1 MTLFHRPPRTH
12 ATFLGLIAA
21 AIVALNGCIV
31 TATGRPPGSQ
41 VAAPQ
46 DATPSGPPVLGIDW
60 GRAASIERPANF
72 EETVSPTYVS
82 VHPILRV
89 PGQATMADVL
99 PLPDG
104 GYVSVGYSPP
114 EWTPLAWTSADGQ
127 SWRIHLLGD
136 DAFTFPESLAS
147 GADGTV
153 VAVGR
158 SGRLPV
164 AWTTRDGETWQRHD
178 VPILGTGATPERM
191 TTVVAGARG
200 FVAGGSVGP
209 ELSDRHA
216 RIWRSAD
223 GATWE
228 RVPDD
233 AAAFADAEVRSIASF
248 DGGLVAVGVVGNVQ
262 HPTGA
267 VAWVSNDGG
276 TWTRIDDPSFVGG
289 VAVSAIAAPFG
300 GLVAVGSTLDRG
312 EAIVWRSA
320 DGRSWTRAE
329 GGTGFRDPGFV
340 WMTDVVAV
348 DDIVIAIG
356 DYQPNQ
362 RGTAVSWTSRDGE
375 SWTRAAPAPVQEQAE
390 FSAIARG
397 GPGAIAVG
405 VFGLPDSF
413 VPTVWLTP
421 AR

>member
-1 MTLFHRPPRTH
+1 MTRV
-12 ATFLGLIAA
+12 GIARFA
-21 AIVALNGCIV
+21 ALAVALLFVACQS
-31 TATGRPPGSQ
+31 TAR
-41 VAAPQ
+41 
-46 DATPSGPPVLGIDW
+46 PSGSPRPDAPSAVGPSSPPVLGVDW
-60 GRAASIERPANF
+60 GRAAQLDRPENF
-72 EETVSPTYVS
+72 MQS
-82 VHPILRV
+82 VPPDYLSDHPILRIA
-89 PGQATMADVL
+89 GQATMSDVVS
-99 PLPDG
+99 G
-104 GYVSVGYSPP
+104 SGRIVSVGYAPP
-114 EWTPLAWTSADGQ
+114 DWVPISWTSADGE
-127 SWRIHLLGD
+127 SWAIHSIGS
-136 DAFTFPESLAS
+136 AKHTFPVAVAS
-147 GADGTV
+147 GPGGGF

-158 SGRLPV
+158 SEKRPV
-164 AWTTRDGETWQRHD
+164 AWTSPDGATWTEHAI
-178 VPILGTGATPERM
+178 PILGSDDIAERM
-191 TTVVAGARG
+191 TTIVATPAG

-267 VAWVSNDGG
+267 VAWVSKDGG

-289 VAVSAIAAPFG
+289 VAVSAIAVPFG

-320 DGRSWTRAE
+320 DGRSWARAE

-348 DDIVIAIG
+348 DDTVIAIG

-421 AR
+421 AH